1 MSDRDAQKSPKPFG
15 AYELLEKIGIGGM
28 GSVYKARLYGRHDL
42 IAIKVANAQVAGD
55 AILSQRFE
63 NEFKL
68 ASHLQHPNLVRALGH
83 GLEDGVPYLLM
94 EFVPGR
100 SLDKLIQ
107 EKGPMPIPE
116 ALAAF
121 EQVAAGLTY
130 IHQNHLIHRDI
141 KPGNILIEPTGRAKL
156 ADLGLIKDLESQT
169 MLTVSRMGLG
179 TMEYSAPEQFDDAKH
194 VDVRSDI
201 YGLGA
206 ALYVAL
212 TGRFPFGP
220 GSQMRVLMHKLE
232 HQFIPISQLL
242 EGVRPALEQLINR
255 SLHPDPA
262 QRPASIREF
271 LTEMRSTAAPISI
284 LTPKPM
290 PKNRA
295 IVEKRRKG
303 KRHPI
308 RLNTTL
314 SIADAVNRQSWHAQ
328 IMDISVGGLCL
339 QLPRRFEANTLIN
352 VFLPD
357 EQTGDKVARLVRVRW
372 VKNAPDKTY
381 LHGCIFVNPLE
392 NQDVDQFLFNDTATT
407 SMLRKPKVMSDVSP
421 PFAERR

>member
-1 MSDRDAQKSPKPFG
+1 MPDKDALKSPKPFG
-15 AYELLEKIGIGGM
+15 AYELLEKVGVGGM
-28 GSVYKARLYGRHDL
+28 GSVYKARLRGCIDFVAL
-42 IAIKVANAQVAGD
+42 KIANAQVAGD

-68 ASHLQHPNLVRALGH
+68 ASHLEHPNLVRALGH
-83 GLEDGVPYLLM
+83 GMEDGVPYLVM

-107 EKGPMPIPE
+107 EKGPMPMSA
-116 ALAAF
+116 ALATF
-121 EQVAAGLTY
+121 EQVAAGLAY
-130 IHQNHLIHRDI
+130 VHQNHLIHRDI
-141 KPGNILIEPTGRAKL
+141 KPGNILIEPDGAAKL
-156 ADLGLIKDLESQT
+156 ADLGLIKDLDSQT

-194 VDVRSDI
+194 VDVRCDI

-212 TGRFPFGP
+212 TGKFPFGP
-220 GSQMRVLMHKLE
+220 GSQMRILMHKLD
-232 HQFIPISQLL
+232 HQFHPLSQFI

-255 SLHPDPA
+255 ALHPEPA
-262 QRPASIREF
+262 QRPASIQEF
-271 LTEMRSTAAPISI
+271 LTEMRSTTAPKII

-290 PKNRA
+290 PKTSA

-308 RLNTTL
+308 RLKTTL
-314 SIADAVNRQSWHAQ
+314 GLADAVNQQSWQAQ
-328 IMDISVGGLCL
+328 IVDISVGGLCL
-339 QLPRRFEANTLIN
+339 RLPKRFEANALIN

-357 EQTGDKVARLVRVRW
+357 EETGEKVARLIRVRW
-372 VKNAPDKTY
+372 VKATSDRTY

-392 NQDVDQFLFNDTATT
+392 NQDVDRFLFNDMPTT
-407 SMLRKPKVMSDVSP
+407 SMLKKSKGKSDV
-421 PFAERR
+421 